1 MTRALTIAATLT
13 VAVILI
19 AVYAAPGFAQG
30 MMPRGFGPRPAPA
43 APAAGAP
50 TLSVDQ
56 AVTRAR
62 QYLAQFQNPDLV
74 PSEVIEF
81 TNTFY
86 VVVQERSAGKGAF
99 GLLVDRVTG
108 NVGPEMGPPMMWNIK
123 YGHWAGGMM
132 GLGPTPGFGP
142 GGVGPGAARGGMMG
156 RGMMGYGMMGPGYGP
171 GPGFGPGAAPGVGS
185 GAQPVPA
192 RPTVAQDEAKAKA
205 ALQAWL
211 TQAFPG
217 AGIGKA
223 VEFPGFFTYRL
234 TRDGRTFALAAVH
247 AYSGQVWYAWQYG
260 TVVREQ
266 VVR

>member
-1 MTRALTIAATLT
+1 MKRVLTLT
-13 VAVILI
+13 AALAVAVTLL
-19 AVYAAPGFAQG
+19 AASAAPAFAQG
-30 MMPRGFGPRPAPA
+30 MIPRGFGPRPALA

-50 TLSVDQ
+50 TLPIDQ
-56 AVTRAR
+56 AATRAR

-74 PSEVIEF
+74 PGEVIEF
-81 TNTFY
+81 TNVLY
-86 VVVQERSAGKGAF
+86 VVVQERSTGKGAF

-108 NVGPEMGPPMMWNIK
+108 NVAPEMGPPMMWNTR
-123 YGHWAGGMM
+123 YGRWAGGMM
-132 GLGPTPGFGP
+132 GAGPAPGFGP
-142 GGVGPGAARGGMMG
+142 GAGPGAFGGGMMG
-156 RGMMGYGMMGPGYGP
+156 RGMMGYGMMGPG
-171 GPGFGPGAAPGVGS
+171 FGPGARPGVGP

-192 RPTVAQDEAKAKA
+192 RPTVPQDEARARA

-223 VEFPGFFTYRL
+223 VEFPGFFSYRL

-260 TVVREQ
+260 AFVREQ